1 MTERRSVVPIGVE
14 AVLVGLLTM
23 AVAAALVTALVV
35 LLNRVPHDTQ

>member
-1 MTERRSVVPIGVE
+1 VPIGVA

-35 LLNRVPHDTQ
+35 LLNRVPHDTK

>member
-1 MTERRSVVPIGVE
+1 MPIGVE

-23 AVAAALVTALVV
+23 AVAAAFVTMLVV